1 MIMEQDY
8 IKLKQIKPA
17 LSGYIRESQA
27 LLKTDPFPAEK
38 SVHDVRVLMKK
49 ARAVLRLISPQLDVK
64 ISEKGKVELR
74 EVGRIM
80 RSWRDDSVVRR
91 TLKHLKKDH
100 PGIFA
105 GLEDNEKL
113 LSLMIKTEPVTKV
126 AEDLQKDLRRIME
139 ILIKTGYMIR
149 FEPMNNLDPQLLIK
163 TLELSYNRVVHNYLS
178 SRNKLNQSSIHE
190 FRKRSKDFLYQLW
203 FFRPLNSSVIKN
215 LEKKLDTLT
224 RNLGQYNDL
233 ALLLERL
240 GYNYDA
246 TSNQPALDELA
257 IIIRGEQDHC
267 LSKVWPVAYKIFCP
281 GQKLVNVLGFKLLV
295 I

>member
-1 MIMEQDY
+1 MEQDY